1 MCETL
6 QREYEEGM
14 EAGAVRERRKIQ
26 AELDEKDRNIAEK
39 KKQMQVVKDKLFRF
53 LSDMPASEETDD
65 MMAMIASIQ

>member
-1 MCETL
+1 MRKTETL
-6 QREYEEGM
+6 
-14 EAGAVRERRKIQ
+14 RK
-26 AELDEKDRNIAEK
+26 R